1 MGIIAYYSLLGRD
14 KLCPMRNGWQ
24 PCIRTKRPSQQF
36 AGSDRN
42 CKPGSQWPPIKA
54 QTGSTGGHNIHA
66 ANIHSHPLLYQQPR
80 IGKEGVSCR
89 IAQISSTKYN
99 VCHQCFSSDF
109 AAKHMFAPF
118 CQLGSD
124 WLSHFGKP
132 LKLVGNGKLNFQP
145 ISTGIEFLE
154 MTVEPISIKN
164 RNLIRKA
171 GFHFLSYAFYS
182 DSLMSNAVAIIC
194 IFVCINMTYRPHI
207 CASKIKSVLNRSAV
221 VHHQNHCQHCRWSNS
236 TICLTDPISAFQS
249 RLSAAAFF
257 MPLSIG
263 WLMASVPGLA
273 PAGCISSSSTF
284 QIYQQAGILWQLLCL
299 QVFLLSHLHE
309 LKHVHSRFTRDQASE
324 DRCWILSYVSLTF
337 LGTLILQPL
346 GKQHS
351 YISHTHTYLQRRQA
365 ENKDTHTDLHFPK
378 KIKTVSNDMVPW
390 T

>member
-1 MGIIAYYSLLGRD
+1 MTVANELKNGSCILPESVLAGSEVLSARKWFKYNDWPTSLKCQSPLAVAQPQKKASCWRTLSPRSHARIGKKTTISLFHFIYLFWCNDSIMGVIAYYSLLGRD

-24 PCIRTKRPSQQF
+24 PCIRTQRPSQQF

-54 QTGSTGGHNIHA
+54 QTGSTGGHNIKA

-118 CQLGSD
+118 CQLSSD

-207 CASKIKSVLNRSAV
+207 CASKIKSVHIRSVAV
-221 VHHQNHCQHCRWSNS
+221 HYQNHCQHCLWSNS

-273 PAGCISSSSTF
+273 PAGYISSSSTF
-284 QIYQQAGILWQLLCL
+284 QI
-299 QVFLLSHLHE
+299 
-309 LKHVHSRFTRDQASE
+309 
-324 DRCWILSYVSLTF
+324 
-337 LGTLILQPL
+337 
-346 GKQHS
+346 
-351 YISHTHTYLQRRQA
+351 
-365 ENKDTHTDLHFPK
+365 
-378 KIKTVSNDMVPW
+378 
-390 T
+390 